1 MKPSVKSYK
10 CCKCA
15 VLKVVALHSDD
26 FLKKKKRKK
35 GHLNS
40 LKGGNQTPTSFTL
53 NSFFFL
59 LPSLYSAS
67 KLNTAD
73 VRKGNIYMYIYIN
86 KLLTMIM
93 TK

>member
-15 VLKVVALHSDD
+15 VLKVVALNSDD
-26 FLKKKKRKK
+26 LKKKKK

-53 NSFFFL
+53 YSFFFR

-67 KLNTAD
+67 KLNTTD
-73 VRKGNIYMYIYIN
+73 VRKGNEYIYIYK